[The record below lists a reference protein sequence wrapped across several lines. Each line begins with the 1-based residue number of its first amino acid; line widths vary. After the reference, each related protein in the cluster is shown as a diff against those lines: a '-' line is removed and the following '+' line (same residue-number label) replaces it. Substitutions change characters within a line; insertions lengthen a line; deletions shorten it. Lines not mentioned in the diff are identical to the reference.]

1 MSCHAA
7 NIAVVI
13 AMIRGMSLSKQIT
26 VEHCLIHAPL
36 ILQHGKLVRCRICS
50 FWLQARSLR
59 CVTDNRSSLPSPA
72 DTLPAT
78 VHYYGAQKSKF
89 IMNTN
94 PQVF

>member
-36 ILQHGKLVRCRICS
+36 ILQHGKLVRCWICS
-50 FWLQARSLR
+50 CVVAGTESALR
-59 CVTDNRSSLPSPA
+59 DGQSVIVAVTS
-72 DTLPAT
+72 
-78 VHYYGAQKSKF
+78 
-89 IMNTN
+89 
-94 PQVF
+94 